1 LEHEYG
7 IQARVKLKDLSKSA
21 APSELHDEIIADG
34 IEIAVLVNN
43 AGFGYTGLMNR
54 KKVIIPGAMNKLLA
68 FSSRL
73 MPRSLLANVARFL
86 NQ

>member
-1 LEHEYG
+1 L
-7 IQARVKLKDLSKSA
+7 QSRTWPTF
-21 APSELHDEIIADG
+21 APIRLLTHRKPKSELHDEIIADG
-34 IEIAVLVNN
+34 IEIAVLVDK